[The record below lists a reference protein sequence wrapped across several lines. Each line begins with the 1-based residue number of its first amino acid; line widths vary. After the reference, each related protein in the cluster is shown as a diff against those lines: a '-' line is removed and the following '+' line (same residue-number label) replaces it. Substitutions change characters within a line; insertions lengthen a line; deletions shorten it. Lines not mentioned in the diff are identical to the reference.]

1 MRSWNWNGN
10 DDVCAPGTWSVGAPG
25 TVSLVTETFSSCEV
39 GCGATWGEVG
49 AFCVEVTVYE
59 GEGVSLE
66 PTRQR
71 W

>member
-1 MRSWNWNGN
+1 M
-10 DDVCAPGTWSVGAPG
+10 
-25 TVSLVTETFSSCEV
+25 VTETFSSCEV